1 MKVLACCRYPVKSLL
16 GEELPAVEL
25 EARGVVRDRWWALR
39 TPEGRFGS
47 GKTTRRFVRMPRLF
61 EMSSRLVDDEAVLR
75 LPDGQEYAVSDDEV
89 HDAVSAV
96 VGTPVIVAPE
106 GAVRHHDEHPL
117 HLVTTASLRWLGIEA
132 ARHLARANLVI
143 DLPGTGR
150 VEDDWVGRRLTV
162 GDAVL
167 EVVGG
172 ATRCVMLGHLKTLA
186 PYALQFGVYATVVR
200 PAEITVGS
208 DVAFASPVS

>member
-1 MKVLACCRYPVKSLL
+1 MKVLACARYPVKSLL
-16 GEELPAVEL
+16 GEEVPSVAL

-61 EMSSRLVDDEAVLR
+61 DMSSRLVDDEAVLT
-75 LPDGQEYAVSDDEV
+75 LPDGQEYAVSDDKV
-89 HDAVSAV
+89 HDAVSEV
-96 VGTPVIVAPE
+96 VGTRVVVAPE
-106 GAVRHHDEHPL
+106 GVLRHHDEHPL
-117 HLVTTASLRWLGIEA
+117 HLVTTASLRWLGIEG
-132 ARHLARANLVI
+132 ARHLARANLVV
-143 DLPGTGR
+143 DLPGAGR
-150 VEDDWVGRRLTV
+150 AEDEWVGRRITV

-172 ATRCVMLGHLKTLA
+172 ATRCVMLGHLKALA

-200 PAEITVGS
+200 PAEITAGA
-208 DVAFASPVS
+208 DVAFTSPA